1 MADRDLRD
9 ARVEQHPVVKR
20 EPRLRDII
28 TDYDNETLDTGR
40 VLAVCVVLSML
51 VMQAVAVWK
60 SGTFDPS
67 AFGTG
72 VAAVIAALGVAI
84 FGDNAKRPKDDRIA
98 TPSTGNAP
106 EAAAGTEA
114 AAPPPAL

>member
-1 MADRDLRD
+1 M
-9 ARVEQHPVVKR
+9 KR
-20 EPRLRDII
+20 KGRLKDIV
-28 TDYDNETLDTGR
+28 TDYDNETYDTGR
-40 VLAVCVVLSML
+40 VLAVSVVLSMM
-51 VMQAVAVWK
+51 VMQLVAVWK

-98 TPSTGNAP
+98 TAGAGD
-106 EAAAGTEA
+106 EAEATAGTEA
-114 AAPPPAL
+114 AAPPAAL